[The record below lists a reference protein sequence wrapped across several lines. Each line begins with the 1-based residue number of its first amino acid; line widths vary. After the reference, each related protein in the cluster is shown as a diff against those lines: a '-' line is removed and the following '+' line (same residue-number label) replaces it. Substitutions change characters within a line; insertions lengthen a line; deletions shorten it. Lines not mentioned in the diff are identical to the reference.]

1 VSDTINNIK
10 LVAGEPA
17 DIYALSSITVGTQ
30 IIVQNIGACDV
41 SLLTQA
47 ITPTRTDFNDA
58 NQILPRG
65 EYAANDFGDSGA
77 WAYCNNAG
85 GLINV
90 RVF

>member
-1 VSDTINNIK
+1 MPDTINNIK

-17 DIYALSSITVGTQ
+17 DIYALSSIPVGTQ
-30 IIVQNIGACDV
+30 IIVQNVGACDV

-47 ITPTRTDFNDA
+47 ATPTRLDFNDA

-65 EYAANDFGDSGA
+65 EYAANDLGDSGA
-77 WAYCNNAG
+77 WAYCNNSG

-90 RVF
+90 RLF

>member
-1 VSDTINNIK
+1 MSDTNDNIR

-17 DIYALSSITVGTQ
+17 DIYAISMIAVGTQ
-30 IIVQNIGACDV
+30 IIVQNVGACDV

-47 ITPTRTDFNDA
+47 ATPTRVDFNDA

-77 WAYCNNAG
+77 WAYCNNSG

-90 RVF
+90 REF